1 MGDWNE
7 WNDLQETND
16 IFDQSEIEIKPKAK
30 NKELVTDLV
39 NEPNKYVYKRK
50 IEQVN
55 NNTNTKKNITKKIT
69 MYSSGSYGSYI
80 VNPLDNTQY
89 NIKVGSKDEVKFF
102 SVRFAA
108 KSFQGQDE
116 PITLYYDSPYTYERH
131 HHVSLPRHILQNW
144 ENTRLML
151 NKRPNFNQLTQ
162 PIEPVVSID
171 NLTDSSPQPP
181 HPQEQQPFIQVK

>member
-16 IFDQSEIEIKPKAK
+16 IFEPVEIETKPMIK

-50 IEQVN
+50 VEQVN
-55 NNTNTKKNITKKIT
+55 NNNKKKYITKKIT
-69 MYSSGSYGSYI
+69 MYSSGSYGNYI
-80 VNPLDNTQY
+80 VNPLDNTPY
-89 NIKVGSKDEVKFF
+89 NIKVGSKEEVKFF
-102 SVRFAA
+102 SVRFTA
-108 KSFQGQDE
+108 KRFQGQDDE

-144 ENTRLML
+144 EITRVML
-151 NKRPNFNQLTQ
+151 NKRPNFNQ
-162 PIEPVVSID
+162 PIESVASID
-171 NLTDSSPQPP
+171 NLTQ
-181 HPQEQQPFIQVK
+181 QQQPQTFIQVK